1 MSFSLS
7 AIVEKWKKYI
17 DNRKTFGVL
26 RTELSKIFNCL
37 DRELLN
43 GKLNAYGFKINQN
56 KW

>member
-17 DNRKTFGVL
+17 DNGKTFSVL
-26 RTELSKIFNCL
+26 RTDLSKTFNCL

-43 GKLNAYGFKINQN
+43 AKLNAYGLGINLN

>member
-17 DNRKTFGVL
+17 DNGKTFGVL
-26 RTELSKIFNCL
+26 RTDLSKTFNCL

-43 GKLNAYGFKINQN
+43 AKLNAYGFRINLN